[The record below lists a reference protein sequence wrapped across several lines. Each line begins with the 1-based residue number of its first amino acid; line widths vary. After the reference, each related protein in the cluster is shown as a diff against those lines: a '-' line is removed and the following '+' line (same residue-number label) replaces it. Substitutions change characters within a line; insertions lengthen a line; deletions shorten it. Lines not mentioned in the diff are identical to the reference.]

1 MLAVCGNVMHDIVI
15 MRTIIDLP
23 EEQVSGL
30 ELLCRREGISRAE
43 AVRRALKSMLA
54 ARKVG
59 TRAEAF
65 GAWSGKKL
73 DSRKHVAAI
82 RSEWEK

>member
-1 MLAVCGNVMHDIVI
+1 MHDIVI

-30 ELLCRREGISRAE
+30 EVLCQREGISRAE
-43 AVRRALKSMLA
+43 AIRRALKSMLGA
-54 ARKVG
+54 EKPR
-59 TRAEAF
+59 TRAGAF

-73 DSRKHVAAI
+73 DSRKHVGML
-82 RSEWEK
+82 RSEWDK